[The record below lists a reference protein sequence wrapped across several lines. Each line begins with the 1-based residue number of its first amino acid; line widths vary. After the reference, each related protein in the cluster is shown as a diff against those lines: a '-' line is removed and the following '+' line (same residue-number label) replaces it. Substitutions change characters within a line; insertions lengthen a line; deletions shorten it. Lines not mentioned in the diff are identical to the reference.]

1 MWGDEEAKGV
11 KGAQI
16 KMEEVGDGGLNY
28 TLESL
33 LGKWA
38 TFFFTLHFYWGS
50 LRLLLQNLVLALYT
64 GFNY

>member
-1 MWGDEEAKGV
+1 
-11 KGAQI
+11 
-16 KMEEVGDGGLNY
+16 MEEVGDGGLNY